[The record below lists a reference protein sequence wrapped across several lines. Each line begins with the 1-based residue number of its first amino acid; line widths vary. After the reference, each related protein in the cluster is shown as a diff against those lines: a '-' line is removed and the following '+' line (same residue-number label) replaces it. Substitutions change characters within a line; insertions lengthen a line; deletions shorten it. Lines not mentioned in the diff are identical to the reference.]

1 MNTRLCLWGIVATGG
16 LLAATAAAQDTAKG
30 PPKPSPQHEAL
41 ARLAGEYT
49 TVTKFTAKPGD
60 AAVETQGTAQLRSV
74 VAGKFLLEEYSGKWF
89 GQTIHGLRLLGYNDA
104 SKQYEGTWTYSL
116 STGMMTL
123 VGASKDDGKTIDL
136 TATYTGDKG
145 EKQTLYVT
153 TRRVDADQFV
163 VELYAKTA
171 DGQRGPTMETTYT
184 RKK

>member
-1 MNTRLCLWGIVATGG
+1 MNARLCLWGVVAVGW
-16 LLAATAAAQDTAKG
+16 LLAATATAQDTAKG
-30 PPKPSPQHEAL
+30 PAQPSPEHQAL

-49 TVTKFTAKPGD
+49 TVTKFVAKPGD
-60 AAVETQGTAQLRSV
+60 TPTETQGTATLRSV

-116 STGMMTL
+116 NTGMMTL

-136 TATYTGDKG
+136 TATFSGDKG

-153 TRRVDADQFV
+153 TRRVGADQFV

-171 DGQRGPTMETTYT
+171 DGQRGATMETTYT